1 MTEMHDSSVWLLT
14 MAGHGQMFGVGGIF
28 QILNP
33 LPTNTD
39 TFDFFIQITVV
50 NLHSTTVQP
59 NGCAKKTTKK
69 TTKKTEEN
77 KVDVRCCESAC
88 SSNPVPIQCQ
98 SSANPVPI
106 QCQSSANPVP
116 IAVPIAVPPLTDV
129 GGVRGIG
136 DGSGFGVQQH
146 RFDTTLVG
154 AVPPSDGFV
163 VPENQ

>member
-1 MTEMHDSSVWLLT
+1 
-14 MAGHGQMFGVGGIF
+14 MFGVGGIF

-98 SSANPVPI
+98 SSSNP
-106 QCQSSANPVP
+106 
-116 IAVPIAVPPLTDV
+116 VPIAVPPLTDV

-154 AVPPSDGFV
+154 TVPPSDGFV